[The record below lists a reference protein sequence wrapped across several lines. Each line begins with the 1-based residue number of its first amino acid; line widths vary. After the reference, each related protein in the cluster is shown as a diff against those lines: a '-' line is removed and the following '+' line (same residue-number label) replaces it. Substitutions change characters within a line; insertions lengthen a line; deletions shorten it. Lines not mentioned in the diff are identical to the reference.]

1 MANMKIS
8 IDWKLIGRELW
19 RHSPF
24 TAFGALTGIAFMAI
38 IFGGNFLQALE
49 PYEENIFYVLHPAH
63 IVLSAVVTTSI
74 YRLHGRGKLWATIL
88 IGFIAAI
95 SVATISDSIFPYLG
109 ETLLDLPRRKIEIGF
124 IEEPL
129 LTIPP
134 AFIGIAIGYRFSTTK
149 IPHAGHILISTWASL
164 FHILM
169 AVGTSLEWWKFIAI
183 FFFLFIAVWIPCCF
197 SDIVFPLFFVREGEA
212 HHHHHH

>member
-1 MANMKIS
+1 MKIS

>member
-1 MANMKIS
+1 MANIKIS

-19 RHSPF
+19 RHIPF
-24 TAFGALTGIAFMAI
+24 TALGALTGIAFMAI
-38 IFGGNFLQALE
+38 IFGGNFLQAIE
-49 PYEENIFYVLHPAH
+49 PHEKTIFYVLHPAH
-63 IVLSAVVTTSI
+63 ILLSAVVTTSI
-74 YRLHGRGKLWATIL
+74 YKLHGKGKLWAAIL
-88 IGFIAAI
+88 IGFVAAI
-95 SVATISDSIFPYLG
+95 GIATISDSVFPYLG
-109 ETLLDLPRRKIEIGF
+109 ETLLDLPHREIEIGF

-134 AFIGIAIGYRFSTTK
+134 AFVGIAIGYWLSTTK

-169 AVGTSLEWWKFIAI
+169 ALGQTVSWVQGLAI
-183 FFFLFIAVWIPCCF
+183 FGLLFLSVWIPCCF

-212 HHHHHH
+212 HHHHH